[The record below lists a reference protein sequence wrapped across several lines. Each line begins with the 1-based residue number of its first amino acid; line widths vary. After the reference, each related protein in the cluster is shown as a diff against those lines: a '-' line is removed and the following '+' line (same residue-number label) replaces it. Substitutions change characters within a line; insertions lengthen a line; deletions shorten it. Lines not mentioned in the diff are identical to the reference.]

1 MGGYGLVGFCL
12 SLKVM
17 VGLFLILAI
26 PMVDGANPKDVAAM
40 NNFYAALKSPPLP
53 GWSVDGDPCNGKWQ
67 GVQCEGTNI
76 VSIDLSNNH
85 IGGAIPSN
93 LPVTLDN
100 LFLSDNEFTGNIPD
114 SLSSMSQLSAM
125 SLNNNHLTGEIPDSF
140 EGLVHLKNLNI
151 ENNLFSGPIPQKLLT
166 IPVFKKD
173 GNPFNSSIVPSPPP
187 TPSPAPPSDKKPGK
201 QVDAPSPTE
210 QPNSKKS
217 KISAATRRIVWIS
230 IVAVISFIMLVL
242 AILLCLAKCLKK
254 RQDTHRIPSRLEIA
268 PPVAS
273 RMSPSDNG
281 SMVQPG
287 HDLKKATPPVVTS
300 KEEHQPNRP
309 EVTAENLSALPK
321 DSHEINISRFDI
333 DAMPPPPPPLA
344 PTDERVIENSI
355 SHAQETVAK
364 PPMRRLPP
372 TSVNSYTIASLQQY
386 TNSFSQD
393 NLIGTGTLGTVYKAE
408 LPRGKLLAVKKLDK
422 RVCNQQKD
430 YEFIDL
436 VNNVDRIRHANVV
449 ELMGYCAEHGERLLV
464 YEYCNNGTLQDALHN
479 NDEFKK
485 NLSWNMRITMALGA
499 ARALE
504 GCEPGQLL
512 TTYGYGAPEFES
524 GIYTLKS
531 DVYSFGVVM
540 LELLTGRMSYDRTRS
555 RGEQFLVRWAI
566 PQLHDID
573 ALTGMVDPSLNGKY
587 PIKSLSHFAD
597 IISRCV
603 QNPGS
608 KPSAS
613 SSKLSPLPPE
623 RADTVDIPID
633 TTAMEL
639 KRKEEEL
646 HAREAELKKRE
657 QELKRKEDAIARAG
671 IVIEEKNFPPFF
683 PIIHHDIANEIPV
696 HLQKM
701 QYVAFLTLLGL
712 VVCLAWN
719 IVAIALAAWVN
730 EEGPMIFLLAI
741 IYFITGVPGAYVLWS
756 DSALKL
762 VWFFLSYMNVD
773 LIVLPLDLPIHSGIL
788 PALEVSFSSSF
799 VGIFYFIGFG
809 LFAIESL
816 MSIWVIQQVY
826 MYFRGSGKAAEMRR
840 EAARQTMMAA
850 L

>member
-1 MGGYGLVGFCL
+1 MGGYELAVFCL

-26 PMVDGANPKDVAAM
+26 RMVDGANPKDVAAM
-40 NNFYAALKSPPLP
+40 NNLYAALKSPPLP

-76 VSIDLSNNH
+76 VSITINAANLGGELGNNLGSFSSIKKIDLSNNH

-100 LFLSDNEFTGNIPD
+100 LFLSDNEFIGNIPD
-114 SLSSMSQLSAM
+114 SLSSLSQLSAM
-125 SLNNNHLTGEIPDSF
+125 SLNDNHLTGEIPDSF
-140 EGLVHLKNLNI
+140 EGLVHLKNLDLSNNNLSGRLPPSLGNLSLVTLHLQNNQISGTLDVLQDLPLQDLNI

-173 GNPFNSSIVPSPPP
+173 GNPFNSSNVPSPPP

-201 QVDAPSPTE
+201 QVDGPSPTE

-217 KISAATRRIVWIS
+217 KNSAATRRIVWIS
-230 IVAVISFIMLVL
+230 IVAVVSFIMLVL
-242 AILLCLAKCLKK
+242 AILLCLPKCFKK

-268 PPVAS
+268 PPVVS
-273 RMSPSDNG
+273 RRSPSDNG

-287 HDLKKATPPVVTS
+287 HDLKKATPPVVAL

-309 EVTAENLSALPK
+309 EVTAENVSAIPK
-321 DSHEINISRFDI
+321 DSHEINITRFDI
-333 DAMPPPPPPLA
+333 DAMPPPPPPPA
-344 PTDERVIENSI
+344 PT
-355 SHAQETVAK
+355 ETVAN
-364 PPMRRLPP
+364 PPTRRLPP
-372 TSVNSYTIASLQQY
+372 TSVNAYTIASLQQY
-386 TNSFSQD
+386 TNSFSHD

-464 YEYCNNGTLQDALHN
+464 YEYCDNGTLQDALHN

-504 GCEPGQLL
+504 YLHESCEPPVVHRNFKSANILLDDELAVHVSDCGLAPLISSGAVSQLSGQLL

-603 QNPGS
+603 QQEPEFR
-608 KPSAS
+608 
-613 SSKLSPLPPE
+613 PPMSE
-623 RADTVDIPID
+623 VVQDI
-633 TTAMEL
+633 
-639 KRKEEEL
+639 
-646 HAREAELKKRE
+646 
-657 QELKRKEDAIARAG
+657 
-671 IVIEEKNFPPFF
+671 
-683 PIIHHDIANEIPV
+683 
-696 HLQKM
+696 
-701 QYVAFLTLLGL
+701 
-712 VVCLAWN
+712 
-719 IVAIALAAWVN
+719 
-730 EEGPMIFLLAI
+730 
-741 IYFITGVPGAYVLWS
+741 
-756 DSALKL
+756 
-762 VWFFLSYMNVD
+762 
-773 LIVLPLDLPIHSGIL
+773 
-788 PALEVSFSSSF
+788 
-799 VGIFYFIGFG
+799 
-809 LFAIESL
+809 
-816 MSIWVIQQVY
+816 IQMV
-826 MYFRGSGKAAEMRR
+826 RR
-840 EAARQTMMAA
+840 ESSNRSDDG
-850 L
+850 